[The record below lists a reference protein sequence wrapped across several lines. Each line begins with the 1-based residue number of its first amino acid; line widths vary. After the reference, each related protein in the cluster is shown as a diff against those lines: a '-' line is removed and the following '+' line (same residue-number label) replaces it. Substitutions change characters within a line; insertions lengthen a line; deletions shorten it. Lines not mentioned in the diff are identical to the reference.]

1 MRRSER
7 IGSAMSAVYEAIGR
21 LVVEFIRRRYRNEI
35 RAAAAVGV
43 GLAVVAAGAYLAAQS
58 EDEDEDA

>member
-43 GLAVVAAGAYLAAQS
+43 GLAVIAAGAYLAAQS
-58 EDEDEDA
+58 EDEEA